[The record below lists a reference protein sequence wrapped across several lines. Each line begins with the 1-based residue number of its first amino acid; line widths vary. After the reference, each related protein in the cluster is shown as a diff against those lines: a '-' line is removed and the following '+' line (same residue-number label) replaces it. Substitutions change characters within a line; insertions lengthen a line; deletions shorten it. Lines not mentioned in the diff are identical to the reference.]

1 MKKNRTN
8 TTSTCKLLLLF
19 ALLFVGGYSAG
30 AHAEV
35 KRNTLATVVAEP
47 TGAGVVYASE
57 KENASTGM
65 TAISYEGVVD
75 PSTLWHGNSKSAY
88 LYAVPDSGYTFGCW
102 TGNGR
107 SEDNVLYS
115 RQARPRF
122 LLTHDN
128 TTDSLYRFT
137 AHFARTGALTAASAD
152 EALGTVGVD
161 SISNRLGDTVTLTAY
176 PDMFAGRFAGW
187 ADVDGNI
194 VSTENPL
201 TVVVTDTVKYKAMF
215 DSVDMQSTGFYARLV
230 PVDADG
236 RHDGWA
242 MGLSGVSE
250 MHMDSLYSGLA
261 FSNSLIIGGG
271 ERMLSSP
278 AFVVRLTG
286 TPDHYGGLSSLDGSV
301 QGHKLSDILGSA
313 AEGTTLGLA
322 KINEYGKA
330 LYMKNGDSL
339 AYLANGKYAAQ
350 AAEEGFDSVSAPVL
364 LGKQVE
370 TDGFRWEVVPI
381 TGGGTDDC
389 FGAWPQ
395 SEKKLDGHYFTTMYT
410 AFPYQCLDGVE
421 AYVVT
426 AIRENGELEM
436 KKIETGIVPKNTA
449 VILACLTREP
459 AQNRLLPLLDETQEP
474 IDGNLLKGEIWVRDA
489 LNGRT
494 DSTFHTFRTAFD
506 AGSMRVMN
514 DNLDFGKD
522 FDGTYLPNNAVYLDI
537 SGHTQKLDCYR
548 MPDGIATGVNAVRPG
563 NEGRGDDRIY
573 NIKGQYVGGNFDV
586 LPQGIYIR
594 NGKKVAK

>member
-1 MKKNRTN
+1 MNMTH
-8 TTSTCKLLLLF
+8 TTSAYKLFLLF

-35 KRNTLATVVAEP
+35 VRKTLATVVAEP

-57 KENASTGM
+57 EENASTGE
-65 TAISYEGVVD
+65 TGIPYEMAED
-75 PSTLWHGNSKSAY
+75 PSTLWHGNTMSAY
-88 LYAVPDSGYTFGCW
+88 LYAVPDSGYAFRCW

-107 SEDNVLYS
+107 NEDNVLYS

-128 TTDSLYRFT
+128 MTDSTYLFT
-137 AHFARTGALTAASAD
+137 AHFARTGVLTAASAD

-176 PDMFAGRFAGW
+176 PDMFAGKFAGW
-187 ADVDGNI
+187 ANVEGNI

-201 TVVVTDTVKYKAMF
+201 TVLVTDTAKYTAMF
-215 DSVDMQSTGFYARLV
+215 DSVDMQTTGFYARLV
-230 PVDADG
+230 PVDDDG
-236 RHDGWA
+236 KHNGWA
-242 MGLSGVSE
+242 LGLSGISE
-250 MHMDSLYSGLA
+250 MAMDSLYSGFA

-271 ERMLSSP
+271 KRMLSSP
-278 AFVVRLTG
+278 AFVIRLTG
-286 TPDHYGGLSSLDGSV
+286 TPDYYGGLSRLDGSV

-322 KINEYGKA
+322 KINEYGKV
-330 LYMKNGDSL
+330 LYMKNGDSV

-364 LGKQVE
+364 FGKQLE
-370 TDGFRWEVVPI
+370 ADGFRWEVLPI
-381 TGGGTDDC
+381 TGCGTDAC

-395 SEKKLDGHYFTTMYT
+395 SGKQLGGYYFTTMYT

-426 AIRENGELEM
+426 AIKENGELEV

-449 VILACLTREP
+449 VILACLTQEP

-474 IDGNLLKGEIWVRDA
+474 IAENLLKGEIWVRDA
-489 LNGRT
+489 LHGCT
-494 DSTFHTFRTAFD
+494 DSTFHTFRKAFD

-537 SGHTQKLDCYR
+537 SGQTQKLDSYR
-548 MPDGIATGVNAVRPG
+548 MPDGIATGINTVRPG
-563 NEGRGDDRIY
+563 KDGRGTDRIY
-573 NIKGQYVGGNFDV
+573 NVKGQYVGGNFDM

-594 NGKKVAK
+594 NGKKVVK